1 MDSRFI
7 QAHKEARWSL
17 FLTIGWLIVW
27 SVSAW
32 LGGNTPGITGFPR
45 WFELSCLFAP
55 LLFLLL
61 CALMLR
67 LIFRD
72 IPLEDAGEQ

>member
-1 MDSRFI
+1 MDSRFK

-17 FLTIGWLIVW
+17 LLAISWLIVW

-32 LGGNTPGITGFPR
+32 TGGTTPGIFGFPR

-55 LLFLLL
+55 LFFLFL
-61 CALMLR
+61 CALMIR
-67 LIFRD
+67 FIFRD
-72 IPLEDAGEQ
+72 IPLEDQGEQ

>member
-7 QAHKEARWSL
+7 QANKEARWSVL
-17 FLTIGWLIVW
+17 LTLGWLLVW

-32 LGGNTPGITGFPR
+32 QGGNTPGVFGFPR

-61 CALMLR
+61 CALMIRFL
-67 LIFRD
+67 FRD
-72 IPLEDAGEQ
+72 ISLEDGDEH

>member
-7 QAHKEARWSL
+7 QANKEACWSVL
-17 FLTIGWLIVW
+17 LTLGWLLIW

-32 LGGNTPGITGFPR
+32 QGGNAPGVFGFPR

-61 CALMLR
+61 CALMIRFL
-67 LIFRD
+67 FRD
-72 IPLEDAGEQ
+72 ISLEDGDEH